1 MEPEEATVNL
11 ELSGERIRLKVPKS
25 EEVVYQDAKKMLIGR
40 LAELRAEYDAFA
52 NVDALISVLALEAAV
67 DALMIN
73 ERYQRLKIE
82 VNSRLE
88 SIQANFE
95 N

>member
-1 MEPEEATVNL
+1 MESEEATVIL
-11 ELSGERIRLKVPKS
+11 ELNGERINLKVPIS
-25 EEVVYQDAKKMLIGR
+25 EEVVYQDAKKMLISR
-40 LAELRAEYDAFA
+40 LAELRTEHAAFTNA
-52 NVDALISVLALEAAV
+52 DVLISVLALEAAV

>member
-1 MEPEEATVNL
+1 MESEEATVIL
-11 ELSGERIRLKVPKS
+11 ELNGERINLKVPKS
-25 EEVVYQDAKKMLIGR
+25 EEVVYQDAKKMLISR
-40 LAELRAEYDAFA
+40 LAELRTEHAAFTNA
-52 NVDALISVLALEAAV
+52 DVLISVLALEAAV